1 MATCAVAV
9 SAIELSAHAD
19 VPVTWATSTESPR
32 AIEVRD
38 LGAREA
44 ELLARCGVGDV
55 GLRDVARRVLDRKR
69 AGLPSPDT
77 EALSSAQRAAGEP
90 HVWPRAWI
98 VSGRAL
104 DREMLARKLDAWKQS
119 SPSFGDR
126 RCGIAA
132 STAPD
137 GTDIVVA
144 VAVDAL
150 ADLSPLPVRARQG
163 QWITLDARMLV
174 PATAAQ
180 VIVMG
185 PSGAPRSVPASIAN
199 GRVRA
204 RFAPESP
211 GAYTV
216 QVVAD
221 VSTGPRPVLE
231 ASVFSEIAPPQTLSP
246 AAAPGEAASAGSG
259 DATDALLRMLVAM
272 RRTEQLAPPTR
283 DARLDAL
290 ARAHARKMAAAR
302 TIGHDVG
309 DGDPSTRLR
318 DAGMTARDAG
328 ENVAHAATVAL
339 AHRALYA
346 SPSHRANLLRSDFD
360 RVGVAVVEDSDGSV
374 WIAEL
379 FASGLR

>member
-1 MATCAVAV
+1 VFVAVATR
-9 SAIELSAHAD
+9 AD
-19 VPVTWATSTESPR
+19 ASPTTWATSSESPR
-32 AIEVRD
+32 AIDARD
-38 LGAREA
+38 FGAREG
-44 ELLARCGVGDV
+44 ELLPHCGVGDAA
-55 GLRDVARRVLDRKR
+55 LRDVARGVLDRKR
-69 AGLPSPDT
+69 AGLATPDT
-77 EALSSAQRAAGEP
+77 DALSAAQRAAGEP

-104 DREMLARKLDAWKQS
+104 AADALGRKLDAWRQS
-119 SPSFGDR
+119 FRDLGER
-126 RCGIAA
+126 RCGIA
-132 STAPD
+132 SGTTPD
-137 GTDIVVA
+137 GTEIVVA

-150 ADLSPLPVRARQG
+150 ADLSPLPVRVRTG
-163 QWITLDARMLV
+163 QWLSLAARMLV

-199 GRVRA
+199 GHVRA

-211 GAYTV
+211 GSYTV

-221 VSTGPRPVLE
+221 VSTGPRPVIE
-231 ASVFSEIAPPQTLSP
+231 ASVFSEIAPPASLAPT
-246 AAAPGEAASAGSG
+246 AAPGEDATAGSV
-259 DATDALLRMLVAM
+259 DENDALLRMLVAL
-272 RRTEQLAPPTR
+272 RRAERLAAPVR
-283 DARLDAL
+283 DSRLDAL

-302 TIGHDVG
+302 TVGHDVG

-346 SPSHRANLLRSDFD
+346 SPSHRANLLRADFD
-360 RVGVAVVEDSDGSV
+360 RVGVAVVDDKDGSV